1 MCNFL
6 KTMFTKKQPKE
17 WSFGPKP
24 VVNWQATNK
33 VKYDMTT
40 ICKLILTQILNI
52 QDIELTVATNDSQ
65 VKMFDTPDFELHA
78 MLIGYPNLKKYSLIL
93 RSNIGAASILSVVCH
108 EMVHLDQYN
117 RGDLELKGKTFKW
130 KGKEY
135 TGEVPYFQ
143 RPWEI
148 EATKKQKEIEN
159 KVKKLYF

>member
-1 MCNFL
+1 
-6 KTMFTKKQPKE
+6 MFAKKQPKE
-17 WSFGPKP
+17 WTFGPKP

-52 QDIELTVATNDSQ
+52 KDIELIVVTNDSQ
-65 VKMFDTPDFELHA
+65 VKIFDTPDFELQA
-78 MLIGYPNLKKYSLIL
+78 MLIGYPNLNKYSLIL

-135 TGEVPYFQ
+135 AGEVPYFQ

>member
-1 MCNFL
+1 
-6 KTMFTKKQPKE
+6 MFIKKQPKV

-52 QDIELTVATNDSQ
+52 QDVELTVVTNDSQ
-65 VKMFDTPDFELHA
+65 VKIFDTPDFELQA
-78 MLIGYPNLKKYSLIL
+78 MLIGYPSLKKYSLIL

-117 RGDLELKGKTFKW
+117 RGDLELIGKTFKW
-130 KGKEY
+130 KKQEY
-135 TGEVPYFQ
+135 SGQVPYFD
-143 RPWEI
+143 RPWEK

>member
-6 KTMFTKKQPKE
+6 KAMFTKKQPKV

-24 VVNWQATNK
+24 VVNWEAKNK
-33 VKYDMTT
+33 VRYDMTT

-78 MLIGYPNLKKYSLIL
+78 MLIGHPGLKKYSLIL
-93 RSNIGAASILSVVCH
+93 RSTISAADLLSIVCH

-135 TGEVPYFQ
+135 TGEIPYFQ

-148 EATKKQKEIEN
+148 EATKKQYEIEK
-159 KVKKLYF
+159 KVKKLYY